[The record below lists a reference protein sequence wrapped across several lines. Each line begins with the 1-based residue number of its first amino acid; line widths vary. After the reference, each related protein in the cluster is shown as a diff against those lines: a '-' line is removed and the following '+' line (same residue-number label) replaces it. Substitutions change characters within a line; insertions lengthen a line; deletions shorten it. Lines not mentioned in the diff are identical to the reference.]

1 MGNISWLCSYLSLAA
16 ASDFLWHIPPPLT
29 IKCWFASGLCIEHS
43 SLFTLYFHQGDLI
56 HSCSFHITYDLIFPS
71 FVYFTICM
79 FWHSQILYSIVSI
92 PFFFPLHLTVGILY
106 CYIFKFT
113 VSFPDCIQFTS
124 EPIKGILHFCY
135 IVL

>member
-71 FVYFTICM
+71 FVFLVHSSPLSSSSDICKHLLDISS
-79 FWHSQILYSIVSI
+79 WRCKVHLKASSYSAPYLHSPSCLSSLV
-92 PFFFPLHLTVGILY
+92 
-106 CYIFKFT
+106 
-113 VSFPDCIQFTS
+113 QF
-124 EPIKGILHFCY
+124 IKPEL
-135 IVL
+135 